1 MVTRVNGAPLQGV
14 WFSKDVRF
22 IAVTCTNGGTSFL
35 TELGDSPTAG
45 GVNGKLEQAIEAI
58 ETRGTVIGLNVSGA
72 NTFDV
77 IVDYAQAF
85 DGAGAG
91 PLGQGTL
98 TDAAVIAEVEALID
112 GITDLS
118 ASGLTVQ
125 TGFAAAAAGTPS

>member
-1 MVTRVNGAPLQGV
+1 MVTRVNGARLQGV

-22 IAVTCTNGGTSFL
+22 IGVTCTNGGTSFL

-77 IVDYAQAF
+77 IVDYAQAY
-85 DGAGAG
+85 DGATTA
-91 PLGQGTL
+91 LGQGTL

-118 ASGLTVQ
+118 VSGLTVQ

>member
-77 IVDYAQAF
+77 IVDYAQAY
-85 DGAGAG
+85 DGATTA
-91 PLGQGTL
+91 LGQGTL

-118 ASGLTVQ
+118 VSGLTVQ